1 MPYRVNKDQDL
12 VAAKKNAVRV
22 IWPSVPG
29 YGKPR
34 RNTAKRSAISLI
46 NRQKPRFP
54 RATDRSLNKRRG
66 ISGERS
72 RNQMEKRLSPL
83 FPPRHQS

>member
-1 MPYRVNKDQDL
+1 MPRRVNKDQDL

-22 IWPSVPG
+22 IWHSVPG

-54 RATDRSLNKRRG
+54 RATSSAASTNAAASVANAHG
-66 ISGERS
+66 IKWKSGFLHS
-72 RNQMEKRLSPL
+72 S
-83 FPPRHQS
+83 PRHQS